1 MDFKTAGLQK
11 SDLVYPVFVIE
22 GKNIKNPVDS
32 MPGIYQYSID
42 RLGEELKR
50 AAESGISA
58 VLVFGIPEHKDDT
71 GSEAYNAE
79 GVTQRAGPLYEG
91 EVPKNF

>member
-1 MDFKTAGLQK
+1 MVRMRRLRVNEEMRSLVRETSLQK

-79 GVTQRAGPLYEG
+79 A
-91 EVPKNF
+91 

>member
-1 MDFKTAGLQK
+1 MVRMRRLRVNEEMRSLVRETSLQK

-50 AAESGISA
+50 AAESGI
-58 VLVFGIPEHKDDT
+58 
-71 GSEAYNAE
+71 
-79 GVTQRAGPLYEG
+79 
-91 EVPKNF
+91 